1 MKKINMDLKSKVG
14 ISISISV
21 FLSIIAVISAM
32 NFCVVRTINQN
43 NEINLNQFVKVASQR
58 LTTVINEYKTTASIA
73 SVNPT
78 ISNPNIDFETRME
91 QLKVISNI
99 LGAEHCGIINSE
111 GINLETQK
119 NVSNFEYF
127 QYPKNNKENYIS
139 SPLVYENNSVKVS
152 VIMISAPI
160 IYNNNFEGIVF
171 FAIDGKKISNNVSE
185 IKFGNSGSTGIL
197 NSDGI
202 IIAYPDYNLVLEQ
215 FSAIELAKTDP
226 KMSSLAEIQ
235 KKQMNKESGYDSYSY
250 DSVKNN
256 ISYTP
261 IENSNGWSINVSI
274 SREELMRPVAISS
287 NVSVT
292 IGAIAVIFCAILAL
306 KIANGISNPI
316 KICIERIQKLSQGD
330 IYSSIPIIHS
340 NDEIGTLSM
349 ATKNIVET
357 LKDVI
362 ADETYL
368 LSEMAN
374 SNFDIK
380 SKNES
385 KYIGDFKTLLVSIGN
400 IDTNLNSA
408 FSQISQSAYLV
419 ASTSEQMSHVSQS
432 LSEGATDQASS
443 IQELLATITEV
454 SDKVKNNALNAKTAN
469 SKVQEA
475 GDVIQISNNQ
485 MNKMT
490 EAIYKIEESSKQIS
504 SIVKTIESI
513 SSQTNMLALN
523 ASIEAARAGEVGAGF
538 AVVAN
543 EIGKLANDS
552 ANATKDIVKLIET
565 SIDAVSN
572 GTQIANKTAD
582 SLMSV
587 VNIANEVADIVEKI
601 SVASSEQSYSLEQI
615 TEGIEQI
622 SNVVQS
628 NSATAQE
635 SAASSEELSSQ
646 AENLTFL
653 VNKFKL
659 YS

>member
-1 MKKINMDLKSKVG
+1 MKKINIGLKSKVG

-21 FLSIIAVISAM
+21 FLSIVAVISAM

-43 NEINLNQFVKVASQR
+43 NKINLNQFVKVASQR

-73 SVNPT
+73 SSNPI
-78 ISNPNIDFETRME
+78 ISNPNINFETRME
-91 QLKVISNI
+91 QLEVISNI
-99 LGAEHCGIINSE
+99 LGAEHCGIINSD
-111 GINLETQK
+111 GVNLKTQK
-119 NVSNFEYF
+119 NVSDLEYF

-139 SPLVYENNSVKVS
+139 SPIVYENNSVKVS

-171 FAIDGKKISNNVSE
+171 FAIDGKEISNNVSE
-185 IKFGNSGSTGIL
+185 IKFGNSSSTGIL

-226 KMSSLAEIQ
+226 KMSSLAEVQ
-235 KKQMNKESGYDSYSY
+235 KKQMNKESGHSSYSY

-287 NVSVT
+287 KVSVI
-292 IGAIAVIFCAILAL
+292 IGVIAVIFCAILSL
-306 KIANGISNPI
+306 KIANDISNPI
-316 KICIERIQKLSQGD
+316 QICVKRIQKLAQGD
-330 IYSSIPIIHS
+330 IASPTPIIHS

-362 ADETYL
+362 ADETHL
-368 LSEMAN
+368 LSEMAD

-385 KYIGDFKTLLVSIGN
+385 KYIGDFKTILVSICN
-400 IDTNLNSA
+400 IDNNLNSA
-408 FSQISQSAYLV
+408 FTQISQSADLV
-419 ASTSEQMSHVSQS
+419 ASTSEQISHVSQS

-443 IQELLATITEV
+443 IEELLATVTEV
-454 SDKVKNNALNAKTAN
+454 SDKVKNNASNAKTAN
-469 SKVQEA
+469 SKVQQA
-475 GDVIQISNNQ
+475 GDVIQLSNNQ

-490 EAIYKIEESSKQIS
+490 EAIYKINESSKQIS
-504 SIVKTIESI
+504 TIVKTIESI

-523 ASIEAARAGEVGAGF
+523 ASIEAARAGEAGAGF

-552 ANATKDIVKLIET
+552 SNATKDIARLIET
-565 SIDAVSN
+565 SINAVSN
-572 GTQIANKTAD
+572 GTQIANETAET
-582 SLMSV
+582 LISV
-587 VNIANEVADIVEKI
+587 VKIANDVADIVEKI
-601 SVASSEQSYSLEQI
+601 SIASNEQSYSLEQI

-622 SNVVQS
+622 SSVVQS
-628 NSATAQE
+628 NSATAQQ

-646 AENLTFL
+646 AENLIFL